1 VPFCESIKL
10 MRILILGAGG
20 RDFHNFNLLYRHRRD
35 VEVVAFTASQ
45 IPFQVGRRYPPCL
58 AGPLYPDGIPII
70 DDVRLEDVVRRLKID
85 AAVFSYSDISHSGV
99 MNLASRLL
107 AAGCDFYLIGSE
119 RTMLKAA
126 LPVVS
131 VCAVRTGCGK
141 SAVTRYLC
149 QALLK
154 EGRKPVVVRHPMAY
168 GKLEDHAVQSFLN
181 LQDLARHACTL
192 EEREEYEPLLRLGI
206 PLFAGVDYEAV
217 LALAEKS
224 GDILIWD
231 GGNNDTP
238 FFRPDLE
245 IVLVDPLRAGD
256 ELSYYPGYVNLL
268 RAHIVVISKLSDVPA
283 ENLLIIRQNLQ
294 QAVPGKSI
302 IQGDLEVLV
311 ESPETVAGR
320 RVLVVEDGPS
330 VTHGGMAFGAGVV
343 AARRFGAREIVDPR
357 PYAAGSLK
365 RVYADYSHLDR
376 VVPAMGYTREQLN
389 DLMRTLAAVP
399 CDLILSA
406 TPVDLRQLVHID
418 KPVLQVSYEFRE
430 CLAGGLSLEMN
441 RMLAQWSLNGLSG

>member
-1 VPFCESIKL
+1 
-10 MRILILGAGG
+10 MRVLILGAGG

-58 AGPLYPDGIPII
+58 AGPLYPEGIPIV
-70 DDVRLEDVVRRLKID
+70 DDNGLDEMVRRLKID
-85 AAVFSYSDISHSGV
+85 AAVFSYSDISHSRI
-99 MNLASRLL
+99 MDLASRVL
-107 AAGCDFYLIGSE
+107 ATGCDFHLVGSE

-141 SAVTRYLC
+141 SAVTRYMC

-168 GKLEDHAVQSFLN
+168 GQLEEHAVQCFLN
-181 LQDLARHACTL
+181 LQDLDRYGSTL

-217 LALAEKS
+217 LAMAEKS

-256 ELSYYPGYVNLL
+256 ELTYYPGYVNLL
-268 RAHIVVISKLSDVPA
+268 RSHVIIISKLSGVPD
-283 ENLLIIRQNLQ
+283 ENLRLVRRNLQ
-294 QAVPGKSI
+294 QTVPGTQI
-302 IQGDLEVLV
+302 IQGDLDVTV
-311 ESPETVAGR
+311 ETPLAVAGQ
-320 RVLVVEDGPS
+320 RVLVVEDGPT
-330 VTHGGMAFGAGVV
+330 VTHGDMAFGAGVV
-343 AARRFGAREIVDPR
+343 AARRFGAVEIVDPR
-357 PYAAGSLK
+357 PYASGSLAQ
-365 RVYADYSHLDR
+365 VYADYPHIDCI
-376 VVPAMGYTREQLN
+376 VPAMGYSKSQLN
-389 DLMRTLAAVP
+389 DLKRTLNDVP

-406 TPVDLRQLVHID
+406 TPVDLGRLLHIE
-418 KPVLQVSYEFRE
+418 KPIMQVSYEFIE
-430 CLAGGLSLEMN
+430 TVPGLLAAKVYQLISCRGEIPMP
-441 RMLAQWSLNGLSG
+441 

>member
-1 VPFCESIKL
+1 

-58 AGPLYPDGIPII
+58 AGPLYPEGIPII
-70 DDVRLEDVVRRLKID
+70 EDHGLAETVRRLKVD
-85 AAVFSYSDISHSGV
+85 AAVFAYSDISHRRI
-99 MNLASRLL
+99 MDLASQVLST
-107 AAGCDFYLIGSE
+107 GCDFHLVGSE
-119 RTMLKAA
+119 RTMLTAA

-141 SAVTRYLC
+141 SAVTRYVC

-154 EGRKPVVVRHPMAY
+154 QGRKPVVVRHPMAY
-168 GKLEDHAVQSFLN
+168 GRLEQNAVQCFLN
-181 LQDLARHACTL
+181 MEDLDRYGSTL

-217 LALAEKS
+217 LSMAVNS
-224 GDILIWD
+224 GDVLIWD

-238 FFRPDLE
+238 FFRPDFE

-256 ELSYYPGYVNLL
+256 EVSYYPGYVNLL
-268 RAHIVVISKLSDVPA
+268 RADVVVVSKLSGVPD
-283 ENLLIIRQNLQ
+283 ENLRLVRQNLH
-294 QAVPGKSI
+294 QAVPGKQVM
-302 IQGDLEVLV
+302 QGDLDVMV
-311 ESPETVAGR
+311 ENPLAVAGL
-320 RVLVVEDGPS
+320 RVLVVEDGPT
-330 VTHGGMAFGAGVV
+330 VTHGDMAFGAGVV

-357 PYAAGSLK
+357 PYAVGSLEQ
-365 RVYADYSHLDR
+365 VYAEYAHIDCI
-376 VVPAMGYTREQLN
+376 VPAMGYSKSQLN
-389 DLMRTLAAVP
+389 DLKRTLDAVP

-406 TPVDLRQLVHID
+406 TPVDLGRLLHID
-418 KPVLQVSYEFRE
+418 KPIMPVTYEFIE
-430 CLAGGLSLEMN
+430 TIPGLLMEEMN
-441 RMLAQWSLNGLSG
+441 KIIACREDSPNT

>member
-1 VPFCESIKL
+1 

-70 DDVRLEDVVRRLKID
+70 EDDGLGEMVRRFEID
-85 AAVFSYSDISHSGV
+85 AAVFSYSDISHSRI
-99 MNLASRLL
+99 MDLASQVLTT
-107 AAGCDFYLIGSE
+107 GCDFYLVGSE

-141 SAVTRYLC
+141 SAVTRYVC
-149 QALLK
+149 QALLR

-168 GKLEDHAVQSFLN
+168 GSLEERAVQCFLSME
-181 LQDLARHACTL
+181 DLDRYGSTL
-192 EEREEYEPLLRLGI
+192 EEREEYEPLLRLGV

-217 LALAEKS
+217 LAMAEKS
-224 GDILIWD
+224 GDLLIWD

-268 RAHIVVISKLSDVPA
+268 RSDVVIISKLSGVPE
-283 ENLLIIRQNLQ
+283 ENLRLVHENLNH
-294 QAVPGKSI
+294 AVPGKPI
-302 IQGDLEVLV
+302 IQGDLDVMV
-311 ESPETVAGR
+311 ENPHAVAGL
-320 RVLVVEDGPS
+320 RVLVVEDGPT
-330 VTHGGMAFGAGVV
+330 VTHGDMAFGAGVV

-357 PYAAGSLK
+357 PYAAGSLEQ
-365 RVYADYSHLDR
+365 VYADYPHIDCI
-376 VVPAMGYTREQLN
+376 VPAMGYSESQLN
-389 DLMRTLAAVP
+389 DLKRTLDAVP

-406 TPVDLRQLVHID
+406 TPVDLGRLLHID
-418 KPVLQVSYEFRE
+418 KPIMPVSYDFIENVPGLLMAKMHHLISQRE
-430 CLAGGLSLEMN
+430 DSPN
-441 RMLAQWSLNGLSG
+441 T